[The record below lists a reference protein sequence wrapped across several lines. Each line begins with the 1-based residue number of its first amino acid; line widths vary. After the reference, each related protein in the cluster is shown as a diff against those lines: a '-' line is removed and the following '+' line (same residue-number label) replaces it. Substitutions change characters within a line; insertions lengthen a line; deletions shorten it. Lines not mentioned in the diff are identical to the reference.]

1 MTENREGTIVTFYSY
16 KGGTGRTMALANVA
30 WILAANGYRV
40 LAVDWDLE
48 APGLHRFFH
57 PFLDL
62 SVLEA
67 TPGLINLITEYQEE
81 ARRIADRDPDWHRD
95 YARVRPHATSLNW
108 AFSQGGSL
116 DFLSA
121 GRRNRDYSSTVGRM
135 DWDDFYERFGGG
147 QFFDAMR
154 ADMRRHYDYT
164 LIDSRTGLSDIAD
177 ICTVQMPQVLVVCF
191 TLSDQSI
198 DGASAVARDI
208 GERFH
213 GKGIRILP
221 VPMRIDDGEKEKADA
236 GRALARESFPGL
248 PTGLSSDELATYWGS
263 VEVPY
268 RPFYAYEEILA
279 TFGDA
284 PNISSSMLTA
294 CERLTSVLTDGRVN
308 ALPPIDEA
316 QRLTHVA
323 AYTRRRPV
331 PPSNVVLTY
340 VAEDQMWADWLESV
354 LTRAGV
360 HVVPVDVRTAQLAG
374 IEAEFASGAAN
385 RVVSVVSQAFLGSH
399 RAENLWE
406 SFISIDSTGSRRQL
420 IPVRVGDVRLSLPI
434 SSQGVVDLVRLDE
447 ADAAA
452 AVLSALDRGE
462 TRVGAPP
469 GPVVPAGAVRYP
481 GAVPQVWNVRPRHAW
496 FTGRVSVLD
505 RLRDRLRADTGSAL
519 RFPQVLYGLGGV
531 GKTQV
536 AREYAHRF
544 RADYDLVWW
553 VEAEQPDRVV
563 ASLAELAAELDLR
576 AGDVVAE
583 AAQAALLA
591 LRRGV
596 PYSRWL
602 LIFDNVEDLDGALDL
617 LPDETG
623 PISEGVYGH
632 VLATCRNKPV
642 STRPEP
648 MEVEVFTR
656 PESVEHLRRRVSKL
670 PARDADRV
678 AEAVGDLPLAVEVAA
693 AWLAETATPVD
704 SYVEQ
709 LKEQSTKVL
718 SLGKPEDYSLRIG
731 ATWNISIARLRKKS
745 RAAVRLL
752 ELCSF
757 FSAEPI
763 SMRLI
768 GSDSMFQSLLPYD
781 PDLRERFMLG
791 KVIQTLNR
799 FALAKVDPADSSI
812 QVHRLVQA
820 AVRAGLSPEEQ
831 EKAKHEVHR
840 VLAEARPAEGVD
852 SDNPVNDPKSWP
864 SFDLIWPHLG
874 ASGIADC
881 DEENVRQLMVDRVR
895 YLLKRGELEGARVL
909 GSQLNKIWT
918 RELGENDLQTLNMRF
933 ELANA
938 LRAQG
943 KYQEAHGM
951 DEDTLARQISVLH
964 EDHPN
969 DDHPSILIT
978 TGSLA
983 ADLRALGKFDEALE
997 HDLRIYD
1004 GLRQI
1009 FGEHHPRT
1017 LIAANNLAIDYRLTG
1032 DSERARRLDE
1042 ETVERRSALLGE
1054 DHPFTLTTKGHLA
1067 RDLRETGE
1075 YQSSVQV
1082 LREVVAAFERVLN
1095 ADVPEALRTAKS
1107 LAVSLRKAGH
1117 QHESKRITEE
1127 TYNRYRERYGTKVPD
1142 ALACGLNL
1150 AAEYSAAG
1158 DKQAALDLALHIL
1171 DGYRETLGDDHPF
1184 TLACRNNVTIY
1195 QRGLGAAAEAAE
1207 SGEAIRTALEGALGA
1222 RHPFTLCAAINLANS
1237 YGDLGQ
1243 YDRAEHWENTAL
1255 EGLLQR
1261 YEPTHP
1267 DVLACR
1273 TNLAITLRSSG
1284 RDKEGQQL
1292 RAKILELAAKQL
1304 GVEHPLT
1311 EAARAWRRVNRDLEP
1326 QPV

>member
-1 MTENREGTIVTFYSY
+1 MTGNREGTIVTFYSY

-62 SVLEA
+62 PVLEA

-81 ARRIADRDPDWHRD
+81 ARRPAQREHDWHRD
-95 YARVRPHATSLNW
+95 YARVRPHATSLDW
-108 AFSQGGSL
+108 AFPQGGSL

-121 GRRNRDYSSTVGRM
+121 GRRNRDYSATVGRM

-198 DGASAVARDI
+198 NGASEVARDI
-208 GERFH
+208 AERYH
-213 GKGIRILP
+213 DKNIRILP

-248 PTGLSSDELATYWGS
+248 PAGLSRDELANYWGS

-294 CERLTSVLTDGRVN
+294 CERLTSVLTDGLVST
-308 ALPPIDEA
+308 LPPIDEA
-316 QRLTHVA
+316 ERRAHVKS
-323 AYTRRRPV
+323 YTRRPPV
-331 PPSNVVLTY
+331 PQSNVVLPY
-340 VAEDQMWADWLESV
+340 VAEDQLWADWLESV
-354 LTRAGV
+354 LSRSGYSVA
-360 HVVPVDVRTAQLAG
+360 PVDVRSGRLAG
-374 IEAEFASGAAN
+374 VEAEFGSAGAYSVLA
-385 RVVSVVSQAFLGSH
+385 VVSQAFLDAQPDG
-399 RAENLWE
+399 NLWE
-406 SFISIDSTGSRRQL
+406 SSTSLDSSVSRRQL
-420 IPVRVGDVRLSLPI
+420 VPVRVGDVRRNLPI
-434 SSQGVVDLVRLDE
+434 SIRGVDLVRLDE
-447 ADAAA
+447 EDAATTL
-452 AVLSALDRGE
+452 LSALDRGE
-462 TRVGAPP
+462 RAALSR
-469 GPVVPAGAVRYP
+469 PAAAAGVRYP
-481 GAVPQVWNVRPRHAW
+481 GSVPKVWNLRPRHSW
-496 FTGRVSVLD
+496 FTGRASVLD
-505 RLRDRLRADTGSAL
+505 RLRDQLRGDTRSGQ

-563 ASLAELAAELDLR
+563 SSLAELAAELGLR

-583 AAQAALLA
+583 AAEAAVQA
-591 LRRGV
+591 LRRGE

-602 LIFDNVEDLDGALDL
+602 LIFDNVEDLDGALKL
-617 LPDETG
+617 LPEETG
-623 PISEGVYGH
+623 PVSQGVYGH
-632 VLATCRNKPV
+632 VLATCRNKPR
-642 STRPEP
+642 STRLEP

-656 PESVEHLRRRVSKL
+656 PESVEHLCRRVSKL
-670 PARDADRV
+670 PSRDADRV

-731 ATWNISIARLRKKS
+731 ATWNISIARLREESK
-745 RAAVRLL
+745 AAVRLL

-763 SMRLI
+763 SMQLI
-768 GSDSMFQSLLPYD
+768 GSDSMLQSLLPYD
-781 PDLRERFMLG
+781 PDLRERYMLG
-791 KVIQTLNR
+791 KVIETLNR
-799 FALAKVDPADSSI
+799 FALAKVDQDPVDSRI

-820 AVRAGLSPEEQ
+820 AVRAGLSPAEQ

-840 VLAEARPAEGVD
+840 VLAEARPAERAD
-852 SDNPVNDPKSWP
+852 RDNPVNDPKSWP
-864 SFDLIWPHLG
+864 SFELIWPHLDP
-874 ASGIADC
+874 SGIADC

-909 GSQLNKIWT
+909 GSQLNETWS

-943 KYQEAHGM
+943 KYHEAHDM
-951 DEDTLARQISVLH
+951 DEDTLARQIHVLH
-964 EDHPN
+964 EDHPH

-983 ADLRALGKFDEALE
+983 ADLRGLGRFDDALE
-997 HDLRIYD
+997 RDRRIYY
-1004 GLRQI
+1004 GFRQI
-1009 FGEHHPRT
+1009 FGENHPRT
-1017 LIAANNLAIDYRLTG
+1017 LMAANNLAIDYRLTG

-1042 ETVERRSALLGE
+1042 KTVERRSALLGE

-1075 YQSSVQV
+1075 YRSSVQV

-1095 ADVPEALRTAKS
+1095 TDVPEVLRTAKS
-1107 LAVSLRKAGH
+1107 LAVSLRKAGEP
-1117 QHESKRITEE
+1117 HEAKRITEE
-1127 TYNRYRERYGTKVPD
+1127 TYKRYRGRYGPKVPD

-1150 AAEYSAAG
+1150 AADYSAVG
-1158 DKQAALDLALHIL
+1158 DKQAALDLALQIL
-1171 DGYRETLGDDHPF
+1171 DGYRETLGNDHPF

-1195 QRGLGAAAEAAE
+1195 QRGLDAAAQAAEA
-1207 SGEAIRTALEGALGA
+1207 GEVIRTALEGALGT

-1237 YGDLGQ
+1237 YGDLGE
-1243 YDRAEHWENTAL
+1243 YEKAEHWERAAL
-1255 EGLLQR
+1255 DGLLHR

-1273 TNLAITLRSSG
+1273 TNLAITLRSAG
-1284 RDKEGQQL
+1284 REEEAQQL
-1292 RAKILELAAKQL
+1292 RTETLASATKQL
-1304 GVEHPLT
+1304 GVKHPIT
-1311 EAARAWRRVNRDLEP
+1311 EAAREWRRVNRDLEP

>member
-16 KGGTGRTMALANVA
+16 KGGTGRTMALANVG

-62 SVLEA
+62 SDLEA

-81 ARRIADRDPDWHRD
+81 ARRAAEREPDWHRD

-108 AFSQGGSL
+108 AFPKGGSL

-198 DGASAVARDI
+198 EGASAVARDI
-208 GERFH
+208 GERFQE
-213 GKGIRILP
+213 KGIRILP

-236 GRALARESFPGL
+236 GRALARDSFPGL
-248 PTGLSSDELATYWGS
+248 PAGLSRDELVNYWGS

-294 CERLTSVLTDGRVN
+294 CERLTSVLTDGLVST
-308 ALPPIDEA
+308 LPPIDEA
-316 QRLTHVA
+316 ERLAHVA

-331 PPSNVVLTY
+331 PPSNVVLAH
-340 VAEDQMWADWLESV
+340 VAEDQMWADWLEAV
-354 LTRAGV
+354 LTGAGFLV
-360 HVVPVDVRTAQLAG
+360 ASVDVRAAHLAG
-374 IEAEFASGAAN
+374 IEAEFASGGAY
-385 RVVSVVSQAFLGSH
+385 RVLPVVSQAFLSAQG
-399 RAENLWE
+399 AGNVWE
-406 SFISIDSTGSRRQL
+406 SSMGFDSSGSRRQL
-420 IPVRVGDVRLSLPI
+420 MPVRVGDVRLSLPF
-434 SSQGVVDLVRLDE
+434 SNRGVVDLVRLDE
-447 ADAAA
+447 AEAANA
-452 AVLSALDRGE
+452 LLSALDRGE
-462 TRVGAPP
+462 APATQTVAP
-469 GPVVPAGAVRYP
+469 GSVRYP
-481 GAVPQVWNVRPRHAW
+481 GAVPKVWNVRPRHAW
-496 FTGRVSVLD
+496 FTGRAPVLD
-505 RLRDRLRADTGSAL
+505 RLRDQLRGDTHSAQ

-536 AREYAHRF
+536 AREYAHRY

-563 ASLAELAAELDLR
+563 SSLAELAAELDLR

-583 AAQAALLA
+583 AAKAALQA
-591 LRRGV
+591 LRRGE

-602 LIFDNVEDLDGALDL
+602 LIFDNVEDLDQAMDL
-617 LPDETG
+617 LPEETG
-623 PISEGVYGH
+623 PISDGVYGH

-642 STRPEP
+642 STRLEP

-656 PESVEHLRRRVSKL
+656 AESVEHLCRRVSKL
-670 PARDADRV
+670 PPGDADRV

-718 SLGKPEDYSLRIG
+718 SLGKPEDYSLQIG
-731 ATWNISIARLRKKS
+731 ATWNISIARLRNES

-781 PDLRERFMLG
+781 PDLRERYMLG
-791 KVIQTLNR
+791 KVIQMLNR

-852 SDNPVNDPKSWP
+852 RDNPVNDPKSWP

-874 ASGIADC
+874 PSGIADC
-881 DEENVRQLMVDRVR
+881 DEEKVRQLMVDRIR
-895 YLLKRGELEGARVL
+895 YLLKRGELEAARVL
-909 GSQLNKIWT
+909 GSQLNETWT
-918 RELGENDLQTLNMRF
+918 RELGENDLQTLNIRF

-943 KYQEAHGM
+943 KYQEAREM
-951 DEDTLARQISVLH
+951 DEDTLARQIRVLH
-964 EDHPN
+964 EDHPH

-983 ADLRALGKFDEALE
+983 ADLRALGRFDEALE
-997 HDLRIYD
+997 RDQRIYH

-1009 FGEHHPRT
+1009 FGEDHPRT

-1075 YQSSVQV
+1075 YRSSVQV

-1095 ADVPEALRTAKS
+1095 ADVPEVLRTAKS
-1107 LAVSLRKAGH
+1107 LAVSLRKAGYP
-1117 QHESKRITEE
+1117 HEAKRMTEE

-1150 AAEYSAAG
+1150 AADYSAIG
-1158 DKQAALDLALHIL
+1158 DKKAALDLAHQIL
-1171 DGYRETLGDDHPF
+1171 DGYRETLGEDHPF
-1184 TLACRNNVTIY
+1184 TMACRNNVTIY

-1207 SGEAIRTALEGALGA
+1207 AGERIRNDLERALGP

-1243 YDRAEHWENTAL
+1243 QERAELWERAAL
-1255 EGLLQR
+1255 EGLLER

-1273 TNLAITLRSSG
+1273 ANLAITLRSAG
-1284 RDKEGQQL
+1284 REEEGQRL
-1292 RAKILELAAKQL
+1292 RAQVLESAAKQL
-1304 GVEHPLT
+1304 GVEHPIT

>member
-1 MTENREGTIVTFYSY
+1 MMENRQGTIVTFYSY

-62 SVLEA
+62 SDLEA

-81 ARRIADRDPDWHRD
+81 ARRAAEREPDWHRE

-108 AFSQGGSL
+108 AFPQGGSL

-208 GERFH
+208 EERFH
-213 GKGIRILP
+213 DKRIRILP

-248 PTGLSSDELATYWGS
+248 PAGLSREELAGYWGS

-294 CERLTSVLTDGRVN
+294 CERLASVLTDGLVST
-308 ALPPIDEA
+308 LPPIDEA
-316 QRLTHVA
+316 ERLTHVA

-331 PPSNVVLTY
+331 PPANVVVPY
-340 VAEDQMWADWLESV
+340 VAEDQMWADWLEWV
-354 LTRAGV
+354 LTRDGV
-360 HVVPVDVRTAQLAG
+360 QVMSVDVRSADPALV
-374 IEAEFASGAAN
+374 EREFASGGAY
-385 RVVSVVSQAFLGSH
+385 RVLPVVSQAFLSSR
-399 RAENLWE
+399 RAGNLWE
-406 SFISIDSTGSRRQL
+406 SFMSLDSSGSRRQL
-420 IPVRVGDVRLSLPI
+420 LPIRVGDVRLSLPI
-434 SSQGVVDLVRLDE
+434 SSRGVVDLVRLDE
-447 ADAAA
+447 ADAATA
-452 AVLSALDRGE
+452 LLSALDRGD
-462 TRVGAPP
+462 R
-469 GPVVPAGAVRYP
+469 AGSPLPTDTDSGVRYP
-481 GAVPQVWNVRPRHAW
+481 GAVPKVWNVRPRHAW
-496 FTGRVSVLD
+496 FTGRAPVLD
-505 RLRDRLRADTGSAL
+505 RLRDQLRGDIRSAR

-563 ASLAELAAELDLR
+563 SSLAELATELDLR

-602 LIFDNVEDLDGALDL
+602 LIFDNVEDLDRALDL
-617 LPDETG
+617 LPEETG
-623 PISEGVYGH
+623 PLSDGVYGH
-632 VLATCRNKPV
+632 ILATCRNKPV
-642 STRPEP
+642 STRLEP

-656 PESVEHLRRRVSKL
+656 AESVEHLCRRVSKL

-709 LKEQSTKVL
+709 LREQSTKVL
-718 SLGKPEDYSLRIG
+718 SLGDPEDQIG
-731 ATWNISIARLRKKS
+731 ATWNISIARLRKES

-763 SMRLI
+763 SMKLI

-781 PDLRERFMLG
+781 PDLRERYMLG

-820 AVRAGLSPEEQ
+820 AVRAGLTPEEQ
-831 EKAKHEVHR
+831 DLAKHEVHR
-840 VLAEARPAEGVD
+840 VLAEARPAEEVER
-852 SDNPVNDPKSWP
+852 DNPVNDPKSWP

-874 ASGIADC
+874 PSGIADC
-881 DEENVRQLMVDRVR
+881 DEENVRQLMVDRIR
-895 YLLKRGELEGARVL
+895 YLLKRGELEGARLL
-909 GSQLNKIWT
+909 GLQLNKTWT
-918 RELGENDLQTLNMRF
+918 RELGENDLQTLNIRF

-943 KYQEAHGM
+943 KYQEAREM
-951 DEDTLARQISVLH
+951 DEDTLARQTRVLH
-964 EDHPN
+964 ETHPN

-983 ADLRALGKFDEALE
+983 ADLRALGRFDEALE
-997 HDLRIYD
+997 RDQRIYR
-1004 GLRQI
+1004 GLRRI
-1009 FGEHHPRT
+1009 FGEDHPRT

-1042 ETVERRSALLGE
+1042 ETVERRSELLGV

-1095 ADVPEALRTAKS
+1095 ADVPEVLRTAKS
-1107 LAVSLRKAGH
+1107 LAVSLRKAGYP
-1117 QHESKRITEE
+1117 HEAKRITEE
-1127 TYNRYRERYGTKVPD
+1127 TYSRYRERYGTKVPD

-1150 AAEYSAAG
+1150 AADYSAVG
-1158 DKQAALDLALHIL
+1158 DKQAALDLAHQIL
-1171 DGYRETLGDDHPF
+1171 DGYRETLGEDHPF

-1207 SGEAIRTALEGALGA
+1207 SGELVRTALEAALGP
-1222 RHPFTLCAAINLANS
+1222 RHPFTLCTAINLANA

-1243 YDRAEHWENTAL
+1243 QDRAELWERAAL
-1255 EGLLQR
+1255 EGLLRR
-1261 YEPTHP
+1261 YKPTHP

-1273 TNLAITLRSSG
+1273 SNLAITLRSAG
-1284 RDKEGQQL
+1284 REEESRQL
-1292 RAKILELAAKQL
+1292 RAEVLELTAKQL
-1304 GVEHPLT
+1304 GIEHPIT

>member
-30 WILAANGYRV
+30 WILAANGHRV

-62 SVLEA
+62 SDLEA
-67 TPGLINLITEYQEE
+67 TPGLINLIAEYQAE
-81 ARRIADRDPDWHRD
+81 ARRPAERELDWHRD
-95 YARVRPHATSLNW
+95 YARVRPHATSLDW
-108 AFSQGGSL
+108 AFPHGGSL

-121 GRRNRDYSSTVGRM
+121 GQRNRDYSSTVGRM

-164 LIDSRTGLSDIAD
+164 LIDSRTGLSDVAD

-208 GERFH
+208 EERFH
-213 GKGIRILP
+213 DRRIRILP

-236 GRALARESFPGL
+236 GRALARERFPGL
-248 PTGLSSDELATYWGS
+248 PAGLSTSELANYWGS

-268 RPFYAYEEILA
+268 RAFYGYEEILA

-284 PNISSSMLTA
+284 PNLSSSMLSA
-294 CERLTSVLTDGRVN
+294 FERLTSVLTDGRVTVM
-308 ALPPIDEA
+308 PPIDQAE
-316 QRLTHVA
+316 RHTYVA
-323 AYTRRRPV
+323 AYTRRRPA
-331 PPSNVVLTY
+331 PPSHVVLTY
-340 VAEDQMWADWLESV
+340 VAEDQMWSDWMESV
-354 LTRAGV
+354 LTRAGF
-360 HVVPVDVRTAQLAG
+360 HVLPVDLRTADLTR
-374 IEAEFASGAAN
+374 IETELASGGAY
-385 RVVSVVSQAFLGSH
+385 RVLPVVSQAFLSSR
-399 RAENLWE
+399 RAGNLWE
-406 SFISIDSTGSRRQL
+406 SSMNLDSSGTRRQL
-420 IPVRVGDVRLSLPI
+420 VPVRVGDVRLSLPI
-434 SSQGVVDLVRLDE
+434 SSRGVVDLVRFNE

-452 AVLSALDRGE
+452 ALLSALDRGE
-462 TRVGAPP
+462 SGASP
-469 GPVVPAGAVRYP
+469 VPATGGARYP
-481 GAVPQVWNVRPRHAW
+481 GAVPKVWNVRPRHAW
-496 FTGRVSVLD
+496 FTGRTSVLD
-505 RLRDRLRADTGSAL
+505 QLRDRLRGDTHSARRL
-519 RFPQVLYGLGGV
+519 PQVLYGLGGV

-563 ASLAELAAELDLR
+563 SSLAELAAELDLR

-583 AAQAALLA
+583 AAKAALHA
-591 LRRGV
+591 LWRGV
-596 PYSRWL
+596 PYARWL
-602 LIFDNVEDLDGALDL
+602 LIFDNVEDLDRALDL
-617 LPDETG
+617 LPEETG
-623 PISEGVYGH
+623 PISDGVYGH

-642 STRPEP
+642 STRLEP

-656 PESVEHLRRRVSKL
+656 AESVEHLCRRVSKL
-670 PARDADRV
+670 PPGDADRV

-709 LKEQSTKVL
+709 LREQSTKVL
-718 SLGKPEDYSLRIG
+718 SLGKPEDYSLQIG
-731 ATWNISIARLRKKS
+731 ATWNISIARLRNES

-781 PDLRERFMLG
+781 PDLRERYMLG
-791 KVIQTLNR
+791 RVIQMLNR

-820 AVRAGLSPEEQ
+820 AVRAGLSPYEQ
-831 EKAKHEVHR
+831 EKAKHEVHLI
-840 VLAEARPAEGVD
+840 LAEARPAEGVA

-864 SFDLIWPHLG
+864 SFDLVWPHLG
-874 ASGIADC
+874 PSGVAGC
-881 DEENVRQLMVDRVR
+881 DEENVRQLMVDRIR
-895 YLLKRGELEGARVL
+895 YLLKRGELESARVL
-909 GSQLNKIWT
+909 GSQLNKTWT
-918 RELGENDLQTLNMRF
+918 CELGENDLQTLNIRF

-943 KYQEAHGM
+943 KYQEAREM
-951 DEDTLARQISVLH
+951 DEDTLARQIQVLH

-983 ADLRALGKFDEALE
+983 ADLRALGRFDEALE
-997 HDLRIYD
+997 RDLRIYH
-1004 GLRQI
+1004 GLRQT
-1009 FGEHHPRT
+1009 FGENHPRT

-1054 DHPFTLTTKGHLA
+1054 EHPFTLTTKGHLA

-1075 YQSSVQV
+1075 YRASVQV

-1095 ADVPEALRTAKS
+1095 ADVPEVLRTAKS
-1107 LAVSLRKAGH
+1107 LAVSLRKAGYP
-1117 QHESKRITEE
+1117 HEAKHITVE
-1127 TYNRYRERYGTKVPD
+1127 TYNRYRERYGTKAPD

-1150 AAEYSAAG
+1150 AADYSAVG
-1158 DKQAALDLALHIL
+1158 DKQAALDLALRIL
-1171 DGYRETLGDDHPF
+1171 DGYRDTLGEGHPF

-1195 QRGLGAAAEAAE
+1195 QRGLGDAAKAAE
-1207 SGEAIRTALEGALGA
+1207 SGEAIRTALEGTLGP
-1222 RHPFTLCAAINLANS
+1222 RHPFTLCTAINLAS
-1237 YGDLGQ
+1237 AYGDLGQ
-1243 YDRAEHWENTAL
+1243 QDRAERWERAAL
-1255 EGLLQR
+1255 DALLHR
-1261 YEPTHP
+1261 YGPTHP
-1267 DVLACR
+1267 DVLACGS
-1273 TNLAITLRSSG
+1273 NLAITLRAAG
-1284 RDKEGQQL
+1284 REEEGWQL
-1292 RAKILELAAKQL
+1292 RTKITEAAAKQL
-1304 GVEHPLT
+1304 GVEHPIT
-1311 EAARAWRRVNRDLEP
+1311 EAGRAWRRINCDLEP

>member
-1 MTENREGTIVTFYSY
+1 MTENRNGTVVTFYSY
-16 KGGTGRTMALANVA
+16 KGGTGRTMALANCA

-62 SVLEA
+62 SDLEA
-67 TPGLINLITEYQEE
+67 TPGLINLITDYQDE
-81 ARRIADRDPDWHRD
+81 ARRPADRDPDWHRE

-108 AFSQGGSL
+108 NFPQGGSL

-121 GRRNRDYSSTVGRM
+121 GRRNRDYPSIVGKM
-135 DWDDFYERFGGG
+135 DWDDFHERFGGG

-154 ADMRRHYDYT
+154 DDMQRHYDYT

-177 ICTVQMPQVLVVCF
+177 ICTVQMPEVLVVCF

-208 GERFH
+208 EERYH
-213 GKGIRILP
+213 ERRIRILP

-236 GRALARESFPGL
+236 GRALARESFPGF
-248 PTGLSSDELATYWGS
+248 PSGLSTEELANYWGT

-284 PNISSSMLTA
+284 PNVSSSMLSA
-294 CERLTSVLTDGRVN
+294 CERLTSVLTGGLVN
-308 ALPPIDEA
+308 SLPPIDESD
-316 QRLTHVA
+316 RLTHVA
-323 AYTRRRPV
+323 AYTRRRPM
-331 PPSNVVLTY
+331 PPSNIVLTY
-340 VAEDQMWADWLESV
+340 VAEDQMWADWLDSV
-354 LTRAGV
+354 LTMTGF
-360 HVVPVDVRTAQLAG
+360 HVVPIDVRTPQAAAAEAQ
-374 IEAEFASGAAN
+374 FTSGAGY
-385 RVVSVVSQAFLGSH
+385 RVIPVVSQSYLNTE
-399 RAENLWE
+399 RARSFWE
-406 SFISIDSTGSRRQL
+406 TGAGLDASGGRRQIL
-420 IPVRVGDVRLSLPI
+420 PVRVGDVRLSPPL
-434 SSQGVVDLVRLDE
+434 SSRGVIDLVRLDE
-447 ADAAA
+447 PDAAA
-452 AVLSALDRGE
+452 ALLQALDRAE
-462 TRVGAPP
+462 AATALPA
-469 GPVVPAGAVRYP
+469 GPVGPRYP
-481 GAVPQVWNVRPRHAW
+481 GSVPKVWNVRPRHAW
-496 FTGRVSVLD
+496 FTGRTSVLE
-505 RLRDRLRADTGSAL
+505 RLRDQLRGDSRSAE

-553 VEAEQPDRVV
+553 IEAEQPDRVV
-563 ASLAELAAELDLR
+563 SSLAELAAEMDLR

-583 AAQAALLA
+583 AATAALQA
-591 LRRGV
+591 LRRGA

-602 LIFDNVEDLDGALDL
+602 LIFDNVEDLDRALKL
-617 LPDETG
+617 LPEETE
-623 PISEGVYGH
+623 PIPGETYGH
-632 VLATCRNKPV
+632 ILATCRNKPA
-642 STRPEP
+642 STQVEAI
-648 MEVEVFTR
+648 EVEVFTR
-656 PESVEHLRRRVSKL
+656 AESVEHLCRRVTKL
-670 PARDADRV
+670 PAADADRV
-678 AEAVGDLPLAVEVAA
+678 ADAVGDLPLAVEVAA

-704 SYVEQ
+704 AYVEQ
-709 LKEQSTKVL
+709 LREQSTKVL
-718 SLGKPEDYSLRIG
+718 SLGKPEDYSEQIG
-731 ATWNISIARLRKKS
+731 ATWNISISRLRDES

-768 GSDSMFQSLLPYD
+768 GSDSMFESLLPYD
-781 PDLRERFMLG
+781 PDLRERYMLG

-820 AVRAGLSPEEQ
+820 AVRAGLSDEEADT
-831 EKAKHEVHR
+831 AKHEVHR
-840 VLAEARPAEGVD
+840 ILAEARPVEGVD
-852 SDNPVNDPKSWP
+852 RDNPVNDPKSWP
-864 SFDLIWPHLG
+864 SFELIWPHLS

-881 DEENVRQLMVDRVR
+881 DEEKVRQLMVDRIR
-895 YLLKRGELEGARVL
+895 YLLKRGELESARVL
-909 GSQLNKIWT
+909 GTQLNKTWT
-918 RELGENDLQTLNMRF
+918 RELGENDLQTLNIRF

-943 KYQEAHGM
+943 KYQDARAM

-964 EDHPN
+964 KDHPG

-983 ADLRALGKFDEALE
+983 ADLRALGRFDEALTR
-997 HDLRIYD
+997 DLRIYH

-1009 FGEHHPRT
+1009 FGENHPRT
-1017 LIAANNLAIDYRLTG
+1017 LIAANNLAIDYRLSG
-1032 DSERARRLDE
+1032 DSEAARRLDE
-1042 ETVERRSALLGE
+1042 ETVERRSALLGD

-1067 RDLRETGE
+1067 RDLRESGE
-1075 YQSSVQV
+1075 YVASVQV

-1117 QHESKRITEE
+1117 PHEAKRLTEE
-1127 TYNRYRERYGTKVPD
+1127 TYNRYRGRYGTKAPD
-1142 ALACGLNL
+1142 ALACCLNL
-1150 AAEYSAAG
+1150 AADFSATG
-1158 DKQAALDLALHIL
+1158 DKQAALDLAVQALE
-1171 DGYRETLGDDHPF
+1171 GYQSTLGEEHPF
-1184 TLACRNNVTIY
+1184 TLACRNNVYIY
-1195 QRGLGAAAEAAE
+1195 QRGLGAAEEAVRG
-1207 SGEAIRTALEGALGA
+1207 GEDVRAALEEVLGA
-1222 RHPFTLCAAINLANS
+1222 RHPFTLCAAINLANA
-1237 YGDLGQ
+1237 YGDMGRPDLSE
-1243 YDRAEHWENTAL
+1243 RWERTAL
-1255 EGLLQR
+1255 KGLLER
-1261 YEPTHP
+1261 FGPTHP

-1273 TNLAITLRSSG
+1273 SNLAITLRAAG
-1284 RDKEGQQL
+1284 REEEAQRL
-1292 RAKILELAAKQL
+1292 RASILEPAAKQL
-1304 GVEHPLT
+1304 GVDHPVA
-1311 EAARAWRRVNRDLEP
+1311 EAARAWRRINRDLEP

>member
-1 MTENREGTIVTFYSY
+1 MTEDRKGTIVTFYSY

-30 WILAANGYRV
+30 WILAANGCRV

-81 ARRIADRDPDWHRD
+81 VRRPAEREPDWHRD
-95 YARVRPHATSLNW
+95 YARVRPHATSIDW
-108 AFSQGGSL
+108 AFPRSGSL

-198 DGASAVARDI
+198 DGASSVARDI
-208 GERFH
+208 SDRYDD
-213 GKGIRILP
+213 KRIRILP

-236 GRALARESFPGL
+236 GRALARESFSGL
-248 PTGLSSDELATYWGS
+248 PAGLSGDELANYWGS
-263 VEVPY
+263 VEIPY

-284 PNISSSMLTA
+284 PNVSSSMLTA
-294 CERLTSVLTDGRVN
+294 CERLTSVLTDGRIST
-308 ALPPIDEA
+308 LPPIDEVE
-316 QRLTHVA
+316 RLTHVA
-323 AYTRRRPV
+323 SYTRRRPV
-331 PPSNVVLTY
+331 PPSNVVLPY
-340 VAEDQMWADWLESV
+340 VSEDRMWADWLTAV
-354 LTRAGV
+354 LTRTGV
-360 HVVPVDVRTAQLAG
+360 HVVPVDVRAADPSSA
-374 IEAEFASGAAN
+374 EREFASGGAY
-385 RVVSVVSQAFLGSH
+385 RVLPVVSQAFLSSQ
-399 RAENLWE
+399 RAGNLWE
-406 SFISIDSTGSRRQL
+406 SFMSFDSIGSRRQL
-420 IPVRVGDVRLSLPI
+420 VPVRVADVRLSLPMTSRGI
-434 SSQGVVDLVRLDE
+434 VDLVRLDE
-447 ADAAA
+447 TE
-452 AVLSALDRGE
+452 AVNALLSALDRGE
-462 TRVGAPP
+462 NAASLPP
-469 GPVVPAGAVRYP
+469 TAAAGGVRYP
-481 GAVPQVWNVRPRHAW
+481 GGVPRVWNVRPRHAW
-496 FTGRVSVLD
+496 FTGRAPVLD
-505 RLRDRLRADTGSAL
+505 RLRDQLRGDPRSAQ

-563 ASLAELAAELDLR
+563 SSLAELAARLDLR
-576 AGDVVAE
+576 AGDESRE
-583 AAQAALLA
+583 AARAALQA
-591 LRRGV
+591 LRSGT

-602 LIFDNVEDLDGALDL
+602 LIFDNAEDLDRALKL
-617 LPDETG
+617 LPGDTA
-623 PISEGVYGH
+623 PISNGIYGH
-632 VLATCRNKPV
+632 VLVTCRNKPM
-642 STRPEP
+642 STRLES

-656 PESVEHLRRRVSKL
+656 PESVEHLRHRVAKL
-670 PARDADRV
+670 PTRDADRV

-704 SYVEQ
+704 AYVEQ

-718 SLGKPEDYSLRIG
+718 SLGKPEDYATQIG
-731 ATWNISIARLRKKS
+731 ATWNLSIARLRKES

-768 GSDSMFQSLLPYD
+768 GSDAMFQSLLPYD
-781 PDLRERFMLG
+781 PDLRERYMLG

-820 AVRAGLSPEEQ
+820 AVRAGLSPQEQ
-831 EKAKHEVHR
+831 DKAMHEVHR
-840 VLAEARPAEGVD
+840 VLAEARPREDVD

-864 SFDLIWPHLG
+864 SFELIWPHLA

-881 DEENVRQLMVDRVR
+881 DEENVRQLMVDRTR
-895 YLLKRGELEGARVL
+895 FLLKRGELENARRL
-909 GSQLNKIWT
+909 GSQLNEAWT
-918 RELGENDLQTLNMRF
+918 SELGENDLQTLNIRF

-943 KYQEAHGM
+943 KYQEARDM
-951 DEDTLARQISVLH
+951 DEDTLARQIHVLH
-964 EDHPN
+964 EGHPN
-969 DDHPSILIT
+969 ILIT

-997 HDLRIYD
+997 RDLRIYD
-1004 GLRQI
+1004 GFRQI
-1009 FGEHHPRT
+1009 FGENHPRT
-1017 LIAANNLAIDYRLTG
+1017 LMAANNLAIDYRLTG

-1067 RDLRETGE
+1067 RDLREIGE

-1095 ADVPEALRTAKS
+1095 ADVPEVLRTAKS
-1107 LAVSLRKAGH
+1107 LAVSLRKEGH
-1117 QHESKRITEE
+1117 PHEAKRITEE

-1150 AAEYSAAG
+1150 AADYSAVG
-1158 DKQAALDLALHIL
+1158 DKQAALDLARQIL
-1171 DGYRETLGDDHPF
+1171 DGYRETLGEDHPF
-1184 TLACRNNVTIY
+1184 TLACRNNVAIY
-1195 QRGLGAAAEAAE
+1195 QRTLGGAARAAEA
-1207 SGEAIRTALEGALGA
+1207 GEQVRTALERALGP

-1243 YDRAEHWENTAL
+1243 HDRAELWERAAL
-1255 EGLLQR
+1255 EGLSQR
-1261 YEPTHP
+1261 YGPAHP

-1273 TNLAITLRSSG
+1273 NNLAITLRAAD
-1284 RDKEGQQL
+1284 RDQEAQQL
-1292 RAKILELAAKQL
+1292 RSEVLELATEQL
-1304 GVEHPLT
+1304 GVEHTIT